1 MKFKLTHIVLCT
13 AFVSFGLQ
21 AQEKQA
27 VKAQSKFNSFD
38 YADAISSYEDL
49 IKEGYSSEDVYKN
62 LGDANYMN
70 AQYKEAST
78 WYQKLFELENT
89 TIDPEYLYRYAQT
102 LKSLKEYDASDA
114 WMEKFEQAK
123 ATDGRAEK
131 FNNEKDYLTAI
142 KENSGRYS
150 IKNLPIN
157 SKESDFSPAFYE
169 NELIFSSA
177 RDSGTVTKT
186 IHLWNRKSFLN
197 LYKTAVT
204 EDDNF
209 TTPTKLSKTVNK
221 KAHESSPV
229 FTKDGQTMYFTRN
242 NFKNGSFSRDE
253 EGVSRLKLYK
263 ATLQN
268 GAWADITA
276 LPFNGEDYSTA
287 HPALNTYE
295 TKLYFASDRP
305 GTLGASDIFYV
316 TINSD
321 GSYGSPVNLGASVN
335 TESRETFPN
344 ISDTD
349 ILYFASDGHP
359 GLGGLD
365 VFGIDL
371 AELERTKAK
380 NLGQPLNSEQDDF
393 SYIINDTTKKGY
405 FASNRE
411 NGIGSDDIY
420 GFSESKALDFNCYSN
435 LKGIVKD
442 EKTKEIIADAVL
454 NITNANGEV
463 IGKGIS
469 DSEGNF
475 DLDSSCEKGAYTII
489 TLKENYAE
497 ATTAIEIGTS
507 LEINDI
513 EILLI
518 SNFAPA
524 DLGADLAK
532 KLNLEKIYFDFDQSY
547 IRKDAQIIMEKVI
560 AYLNQ
565 YPDTKIRIGSHTDAR
580 ANDAYNSRL
589 SERRAKATYDYLV
602 KKGIDASR
610 LTFKGFGETQ
620 LTNECENTVNCSAEK
635 HQQNRRSEFIVV
647 E

>member
-1 MKFKLTHIVLCT
+1 MKFNLTHIVLCT
-13 AFVSFGLQ
+13 AFLGFGLQ

-38 YADAISSYEDL
+38 YADAITSYENL

-62 LGDANYMN
+62 LADANYRN

-78 WYQKLFELENT
+78 WYRKLFDLENM
-89 TIDPEYLYRYAQT
+89 TIDSEYLYRYAQT
-102 LKSLKEYDASDA
+102 LKSLKEYDASDV

-186 IHLWNRKSFLN
+186 IHLWNRKPFLN
-197 LYKTAVT
+197 LYKTTVT
-204 EDDNF
+204 ANDGF
-209 TTPTKLSKTVNK
+209 TKPTKLSKTVNK

-263 ATLQN
+263 ATLKD
-268 GAWADITA
+268 GTWTDITP
-276 LPFNGEDYSTA
+276 LPFNGENYSTA
-287 HPALNTYE
+287 HPTLSADE
-295 TKLYFASDRP
+295 SKLYFASDRP
-305 GTLGASDIFYV
+305 GTLGASDIFFV

-344 ISDTD
+344 ISDMD

-454 NITNANGEV
+454 NITNANGEI

-475 DLDSSCEKGAYTII
+475 NLDSSCEKGAYNII
-489 TLKENYAE
+489 TSKENYEE
-497 ATTAIEIGTS
+497 ATIVVEIGKS
-507 LEINDI
+507 LEINDL
-513 EILLI
+513 EILLV
-518 SNFAPA
+518 SNLTPV
-524 DLGADLAK
+524 DVGADLAQ

-547 IRKDAQIIMEKVI
+547 IRKDAQAILEKVI

-565 YPDTKIRIGSHTDAR
+565 YPNTKIRIGSHTDAR
-580 ANDAYNSRL
+580 ANDSYNLKL
-589 SERRAKATYDYLV
+589 SERRAEATLAYLV
-602 KKGIDASR
+602 KKGIETSR
-610 LTFKGFGETQ
+610 LSTKGFGETQ
-620 LTNECENTVNCSAEK
+620 LTNECDNYTKCAEIK
-635 HQQNRRSEFIVV
+635 HQLNRRSEFIVV